1 MTAAAGS
8 TVPGVDE
15 PDLDRPPADLR
26 ITLIRM
32 TALLAVLG
40 VLLLIPWPLTPSGA
54 GRLAAVGLTLIVL
67 LALGAS
73 RHVSRYAKR
82 IAPTRSLAAASQRQY
97 QVVRRLVRRT
107 GIAPV
112 GLVLFV
118 LFFITWAL
126 IYAAVWSAQPIPC
139 PADAAKACAGA
150 FYGAHPRMEFSD
162 FLYLSANLAAASPP
176 PDLFP
181 ASRLARAAAT
191 LEVVSGIALIT
202 LFAGALLGLRSA
214 TEGSAAAGPAPAVP
228 AAEPAP
234 GGPGPPGPAG

>member
-1 MTAAAGS
+1 M
-8 TVPGVDE
+8 DE
-15 PDLDRPPADLR
+15 PDLDRPPAGLR

-40 VLLLIPWPLTPSGA
+40 VLLLIPWPLTPPGA
-54 GRLAAVGLTLIVL
+54 GRLAATGLILIAL
-67 LALGAS
+67 LALGAT
-73 RHVSRYAKR
+73 RHLSRYAKR
-82 IAPTRSLAAASQRQY
+82 IAPARSLAVASERHYQAA
-97 QVVRRLVRRT
+97 RRLVRRT

-139 PADAAKACAGA
+139 KADAAKACAGA
-150 FYGAHPRMEFSD
+150 FYGTHPRMEFSD

-202 LFAGALLGLRSA
+202 LFAGALLGLR
-214 TEGSAAAGPAPAVP
+214 AAGESEGAGSRAPAR
-228 AAEPAP
+228 AEPET
-234 GGPGPPGPAG
+234 GPPGSAS

>member
-1 MTAAAGS
+1 
-8 TVPGVDE
+8 VDE
-15 PDLDRPPADLR
+15 PDLDRPPAGLR

-32 TALLAVLG
+32 TALLVVLG

-54 GRLAAVGLTLIVL
+54 GRLAAFGLFFIAL
-67 LALGAS
+67 LALGAT
-73 RHVSRYAKR
+73 RHVSRYAKA
-82 IAPTRSLAAASQRQY
+82 IAPTRGLAAASQRQY
-97 QVVRRLVRRT
+97 QVIRRLVRRT

-139 PADAAKACAGA
+139 KADAAQVCAGA
-150 FYGAHPRMEFSD
+150 FYGSRPRMEFSD

-214 TEGSAAAGPAPAVP
+214 GEGVAAGGTRAAAAV
-228 AAEPAP
+228 EP

>member
-1 MTAAAGS
+1 M
-8 TVPGVDE
+8 DE
-15 PDLDRPPADLR
+15 PDLDRPPAGLR

-40 VLLLIPWPLTPSGA
+40 VLLLIPWPLTPPGA
-54 GRLAAVGLTLIVL
+54 GRLAAAGLILIAL
-67 LALGAS
+67 LALGAT
-73 RHVSRYAKR
+73 RHVTRYAKR
-82 IAPTRSLAAASQRQY
+82 IAPARSLAAASERHY
-97 QVVRRLVRRT
+97 HGARRLLRRT

-139 PADAAKACAGA
+139 KADAAKACAGA
-150 FYGAHPRMEFSD
+150 FYGTHPRMEFSD

-202 LFAGALLGLRSA
+202 LFAGALLGLR
-214 TEGSAAAGPAPAVP
+214 AADERTAPARP
-228 AAEPAP
+228 AASGRQAS
-234 GGPGPPGPAG
+234 GDPP